1 MRPLEGEDNIT
12 EGIYQAMAHAD
23 EDGNASVV
31 VSWENNVQQDPEG
44 FEASIKRKFLLYL
57 RNRDGKISMRT
68 DTESWI

>member
-44 FEASIKRKFLLYL
+44 LKLQSKGDSCYF
-57 RNRDGKISMRT
+57 
-68 DTESWI
+68 